1 MAEPTNNLNFD
12 DELLS
17 AYVDGELTEAER
29 AVVEERLRND
39 PAARELVAVM
49 RSLAGTLRSLPKL
62 RVAEDVRSAVL
73 AQVRDKPKVELAEY
87 RRGPLRRLMW
97 PAIAIAA
104 ALLLMFTQDDR
115 VKNRDVA
122 KIEVHDG
129 ELREEARERDALAFD
144 VPEEMREPVAAP
156 ERELAASSAT
166 QPPATAAVPADDSIL
181 DAGRSGGVALR
192 VETPRMQPAMPTR
205 VTDALASS
213 NEELGIV
220 HLTLADLRTGT
231 EAFDRLLVS
240 NGVQVVDETSGA
252 DRASAVAPGQA
263 SSADTFAAESVPR
276 ARTLSAP
283 SPAGGGFGG
292 GMATAPAG
300 DMKADAERAEPEMVL
315 VEAPPKQIE
324 AILFT
329 CANDTTAIEAVE
341 VDPSASGT
349 NLQPEKQRLSGYQ
362 QYSRAATNKAERSA
376 YTITPEQQGMIT
388 ALNSLPAVDNQT
400 ANATAEVNQ
409 QGWATRFRADQPPE
423 QMQQLQDEVNT
434 RRNQFYG
441 YAQQQQAA
449 RVGDKIAKKAE
460 EPAEQPIRVL
470 FLLHPSEQ
478 AKAKK

>member
-17 AYVDGELTEAER
+17 AYVDGELTDAER
-29 AVVEERLRND
+29 AVVEERLQND
-39 PAARELVAVM
+39 PAARELVAEI

-115 VKNRDVA
+115 IENRDVA

-129 ELREEARERDALAFD
+129 EAREDARERGAAAFD
-144 VPEEMREPVAAP
+144 VPEEMREPATAP
-156 ERELAASSAT
+156 ERELAASSASP
-166 QPPATAAVPADDSIL
+166 PPATAAASAEDVVL
-181 DAGRSGGVALR
+181 DAGRSSGVALR
-192 VETPRMQPAMPTR
+192 AETPRIQPAVPTG
-205 VTDALASS
+205 VTDAFASS

-240 NGVQVVDETSGA
+240 NGVQVVDETSA
-252 DRASAVAPGQA
+252 DRASGVAPGQA
-263 SSADTFAAESVPR
+263 SSADTFTTESVPS

-283 SPAGGGFGG
+283 SPATSGFGG
-292 GMATAPAG
+292 MTEAPAS
-300 DMKADAERAEPEMVL
+300 DVKADAESTEPEMVL

-349 NLQPEKQRLSGYQ
+349 NLQPEKQRLAGYQ

-376 YTITPEQQGMIT
+376 YTITPQQQGMIT
-388 ALNSLPAVDNQT
+388 ALNSLPVVENQT
-400 ANATAEVNQ
+400 ANSPTEVNQ
-409 QGWATRFRADQPPE
+409 QGWATKFRAHQPPE
-423 QMQQLQDEVNT
+423 QIEQLQDEVNT

-441 YAQQQQAA
+441 YAQQQAA
-449 RVGDKIAKKAE
+449 QVGDKIAKKAE
-460 EPAEQPIRVL
+460 APAEQPIRVL

-478 AKAKK
+478 AKAK